1 MNENIGYNYMNTFL
15 IADDHP
21 LFREAL
27 QAALEPFFDEINI
40 IESDCVASTLKQ
52 IKKHPEI
59 DLILLDLNMPG
70 SDNYYG
76 LTSVIENAP
85 NIPIVVVSASDN
97 EDCVNVSMH
106 YGVRGFIPKTYNSR
120 KMAHV
125 IMTVLDGGTFIPEKY
140 IDKIGINPPDLITS
154 IEHVKGLTPKQLRV
168 LRCLKEGKMNKQIA
182 DELFVTEATVKAHI
196 SAIFKK
202 FNVSS
207 RTQVVLM
214 VDNINLAD

>member
-1 MNENIGYNYMNTFL
+1 MSTFL

-27 QAALEPFFDEINI
+27 QAALNPFFDDMKI
-40 IESDCVASTLKQ
+40 IESDSLSTTLKA
-52 IKKHPEI
+52 IKNHPEI

-76 LTSVIENAP
+76 LTSVIDKAANTP
-85 NIPIVVVSASDN
+85 VIVVSASDN
-97 EDCVNVSMH
+97 EESVNIAMH
-106 YGVRGFIPKTYNSR
+106 YGARGYIPKTFNSR

-125 IMTVLDGGTFIPEKY
+125 IMTVLDGGIFIPEKY
-140 IDKIGINPPDLITS
+140 IDKIGVNAPDLMTS
-154 IEHVKGLTPKQLRV
+154 IEYVKGLTPKQLRV

-182 DELFVTEATVKAHI
+182 EELFVTEATVKAHI
-196 SAIFKK
+196 SSIFKK

-207 RTQVVLM
+207 RTQVVLL
-214 VDNINLAD
+214 VDKIDLAD

>member
-1 MNENIGYNYMNTFL
+1 MSTFL

-27 QAALEPFFDEINI
+27 QAALNPFFDSMKI
-40 IESDCVASTLKQ
+40 IESDSLSSTLKA
-52 IKKHPEI
+52 IKNHPEI

-76 LTSVIENAP
+76 LTSVIDKSANTP
-85 NIPIVVVSASDN
+85 VIVVSASDN
-97 EDCVNVSMH
+97 EESVNIAMH
-106 YGVRGFIPKTYNSR
+106 YGARGYIPKTFNSR

-125 IMTVLDGGTFIPEKY
+125 IMTVLDGGIFIPEKY
-140 IDKIGINPPDLITS
+140 IDKIGVNAPDLMTS
-154 IEHVKGLTPKQLRV
+154 IEYVKGLTPKQLRV

-182 DELFVTEATVKAHI
+182 EELFVTEATVKAHI

-207 RTQVVLM
+207 RTQVVLL
-214 VDNINLAD
+214 VDKIDLAD

>member
-1 MNENIGYNYMNTFL
+1 MSTFL

-27 QAALEPFFDEINI
+27 QAALNPFFDDMKI
-40 IESDCVASTLKQ
+40 IESDSLPSTLKA
-52 IKKHPEI
+52 IKNHPEI

-76 LTSVIENAP
+76 LTSVIDKAANTP
-85 NIPIVVVSASDN
+85 IIVVTASDN
-97 EDCVNVSMH
+97 EESVNIAMH
-106 YGVRGFIPKTYNSR
+106 FGARGYIPKTFNSR

-125 IMTVLDGGTFIPEKY
+125 IMTVLDGGKFIPEKY
-140 IDKIGINPPDLITS
+140 IDKVGVNAPDLMTS

-182 DELFVTEATVKAHI
+182 EELFVTEATVKAHI

-207 RTQVVLM
+207 RTQVVLL
-214 VDNINLAD
+214 VDKIDLAD

>member
-1 MNENIGYNYMNTFL
+1 MSTFL

-27 QAALEPFFDEINI
+27 QAALNPFFDGMKI
-40 IESDCVASTLKQ
+40 IESDSLSSTLKA
-52 IKKHPEI
+52 IKNHPEI

-76 LTSVIENAP
+76 LTSVIDKAANTP
-85 NIPIVVVSASDN
+85 IIVVTASDN
-97 EDCVNVSMH
+97 EESVNIVMH
-106 YGVRGFIPKTYNSR
+106 FGARGYIPKTFNSR
-120 KMAHV
+120 KMAHA
-125 IMTVLDGGTFIPEKY
+125 IMTVLDGGKFIPEKY
-140 IDKIGINPPDLITS
+140 IDKIGVNVPDLMTS

-182 DELFVTEATVKAHI
+182 EELFVTEATVKAHI

-207 RTQVVLM
+207 RTQVVLL
-214 VDNINLAD
+214 VDKIDLAD

>member
-1 MNENIGYNYMNTFL
+1 MSTFL

-27 QAALEPFFDEINI
+27 QAALNPFFDGMKI
-40 IESDCVASTLKQ
+40 IESDSLSSTLKA
-52 IKKHPEI
+52 IKNHPEI

-76 LTSVIENAP
+76 LTSVIDKAANTP
-85 NIPIVVVSASDN
+85 IIVVTASDN
-97 EDCVNVSMH
+97 EESVNIAMH
-106 YGVRGFIPKTYNSR
+106 LGARGYIPKTFNSR
-120 KMAHV
+120 KMAHA
-125 IMTVLDGGTFIPEKY
+125 IMTVLDGGKFIPEKY
-140 IDKIGINPPDLITS
+140 IDKIGVNAPDLMTS

-182 DELFVTEATVKAHI
+182 EELFVTEATVKAHI

-207 RTQVVLM
+207 RTQVVLL
-214 VDNINLAD
+214 VDKIDLAD

>member
-1 MNENIGYNYMNTFL
+1 MSTFL

-27 QAALEPFFDEINI
+27 QAALNPFFDDMKI
-40 IESDCVASTLKQ
+40 IESDSLPSTLKA
-52 IKKHPEI
+52 IKNHPEI

-76 LTSVIENAP
+76 LTSVIDKAANTP
-85 NIPIVVVSASDN
+85 IIVVTASDN
-97 EDCVNVSMH
+97 EESVNIAMH
-106 YGVRGFIPKTYNSR
+106 FGARGYIPKTFNSR

-125 IMTVLDGGTFIPEKY
+125 IMTVLDGGKFIPEKY
-140 IDKIGINPPDLITS
+140 IDKIGVNAPDLMTS

-182 DELFVTEATVKAHI
+182 EELFVTEATVKAHI

-207 RTQVVLM
+207 RTQVVLL
-214 VDNINLAD
+214 VDKIDLAD

>member
-1 MNENIGYNYMNTFL
+1 MSTFL

-27 QAALEPFFDEINI
+27 QAALNPFFDDMKI
-40 IESDCVASTLKQ
+40 IESDSLSITLNA
-52 IKKHPEI
+52 IKNHPDI

-76 LTSVIENAP
+76 LTSVINKSANTP
-85 NIPIVVVSASDN
+85 IIVVTASDN
-97 EDCVNVSMH
+97 EESVNIAMH
-106 YGVRGFIPKTYNSR
+106 YGARGYIPKTFSSR
-120 KMAHV
+120 KMAHA
-125 IMTVLDGGTFIPEKY
+125 IKTVLDGGKFIPEKY
-140 IDKIGINPPDLITS
+140 IDKIGVHAPDLMTS
-154 IEHVKGLTPKQLRV
+154 IEHIKGLTPKQLRV

-182 DELFVTEATVKAHI
+182 EELFVTEATVKAHI

-207 RTQVVLM
+207 RTQVVLL
-214 VDNINLAD
+214 VDKIDLAD

>member
-1 MNENIGYNYMNTFL
+1 MSTFL

-27 QAALEPFFDEINI
+27 QAALNPFFDDMKI
-40 IESDCVASTLKQ
+40 IESDSLSTALKA
-52 IKKHPEI
+52 IKNHPEI

-76 LTSVIENAP
+76 LTSVIDKSANTP
-85 NIPIVVVSASDN
+85 VIVVSASDN
-97 EDCVNVSMH
+97 EESVNIAMH
-106 YGVRGFIPKTYNSR
+106 YGARGYIPKTFNSR

-125 IMTVLDGGTFIPEKY
+125 IMTVLDGGIFIPEKY
-140 IDKIGINPPDLITS
+140 IDKIGVNAPDLMTS
-154 IEHVKGLTPKQLRV
+154 IEYVKGLTPKQLRV

-182 DELFVTEATVKAHI
+182 EELFVTEATVKAHI
-196 SAIFKK
+196 SSIFKK

-207 RTQVVLM
+207 RTQVVLL
-214 VDNINLAD
+214 VDKIDLAD

>member
-1 MNENIGYNYMNTFL
+1 MSTFL

-27 QAALEPFFDEINI
+27 QAALNPFFDDMKI
-40 IESDCVASTLKQ
+40 IESDSLPSTLKA
-52 IKKHPEI
+52 IKNHPEI

-76 LTSVIENAP
+76 LTSVIDKAANTP
-85 NIPIVVVSASDN
+85 IIVVTASDN
-97 EDCVNVSMH
+97 EESVNIAMH
-106 YGVRGFIPKTYNSR
+106 FGARGYIPKTFNSR

-125 IMTVLDGGTFIPEKY
+125 IMTVLDGGKFIPEKY
-140 IDKIGINPPDLITS
+140 IDKVGVNAPDLMTS

-182 DELFVTEATVKAHI
+182 EELFVTEATVKAHI

-202 FNVSS
+202 FNVNS
-207 RTQVVLM
+207 RTQVVLL
-214 VDNINLAD
+214 VDKIDLAD

>member
-1 MNENIGYNYMNTFL
+1 MSTFL

-27 QAALEPFFDEINI
+27 QAALNPFFDDMKI
-40 IESDCVASTLKQ
+40 IESDSLSTTLKA
-52 IKKHPEI
+52 IKNHPEI

-76 LTSVIENAP
+76 LTSVIDKSANTP
-85 NIPIVVVSASDN
+85 VIVVSASDN
-97 EDCVNVSMH
+97 EESVNIAMH
-106 YGVRGFIPKTYNSR
+106 CGARGYIPKTFNSR

-125 IMTVLDGGTFIPEKY
+125 IMTVLDGGIFIPEKY
-140 IDKIGINPPDLITS
+140 IDKIGVNAPDLMTS
-154 IEHVKGLTPKQLRV
+154 IEYVKGLTPKQLRV

-182 DELFVTEATVKAHI
+182 EELFVTEATVKAHI
-196 SAIFKK
+196 SSIFKK

-207 RTQVVLM
+207 RTQVVLL
-214 VDNINLAD
+214 VDKIDLAD

>member
-1 MNENIGYNYMNTFL
+1 MSTFL

-27 QAALEPFFDEINI
+27 QAALNPFFDGMKI
-40 IESDCVASTLKQ
+40 IESDSLSSTLKA
-52 IKKHPEI
+52 IKNHPEI

-76 LTSVIENAP
+76 LTSVIDKAANTP
-85 NIPIVVVSASDN
+85 IIVVTASDN
-97 EDCVNVSMH
+97 EESVNIAMH
-106 YGVRGFIPKTYNSR
+106 FGARGYIPKTFNSR
-120 KMAHV
+120 KMAHA
-125 IMTVLDGGTFIPEKY
+125 IMTVLDGGKFIPEKY
-140 IDKIGINPPDLITS
+140 IDKIGVNTPDLMTS

-182 DELFVTEATVKAHI
+182 EELFVTEATVKAHI

-207 RTQVVLM
+207 RTQVVLL
-214 VDNINLAD
+214 VDKIDLAD

>member
-1 MNENIGYNYMNTFL
+1 MSTFL

-27 QAALEPFFDEINI
+27 QAALNPFFDDMKI
-40 IESDCVASTLKQ
+40 IESDSLPSTLKA
-52 IKKHPEI
+52 IKNHPEI

-76 LTSVIENAP
+76 LTSVIDKAANTP
-85 NIPIVVVSASDN
+85 VIVVSASDN
-97 EDCVNVSMH
+97 EESVNIAMH
-106 YGVRGFIPKTYNSR
+106 YGARGYIPKTFNSR

-125 IMTVLDGGTFIPEKY
+125 IMTVLDGGIFIPEKY
-140 IDKIGINPPDLITS
+140 IDKVGVNAPDLMTS
-154 IEHVKGLTPKQLRV
+154 IEYVKGLTPKQLRV

-182 DELFVTEATVKAHI
+182 EELFVTEATVKAHI
-196 SAIFKK
+196 SSIFKK

-207 RTQVVLM
+207 RTQVVLL
-214 VDNINLAD
+214 VDKIDLAD

>member
-1 MNENIGYNYMNTFL
+1 MSTFL

-27 QAALEPFFDEINI
+27 QAALNPFFDSMKI
-40 IESDCVASTLKQ
+40 IESDSLSSTLKA
-52 IKKHPEI
+52 IKNHPEI

-76 LTSVIENAP
+76 LTSVIDKAANTP
-85 NIPIVVVSASDN
+85 IIVVTASDN
-97 EDCVNVSMH
+97 EESVNIAMH
-106 YGVRGFIPKTYNSR
+106 FGARGYIPKTFNSR
-120 KMAHV
+120 KMAHA
-125 IMTVLDGGTFIPEKY
+125 IMTVLDGGKFIPEKY
-140 IDKIGINPPDLITS
+140 IDKIGVNVPDLMTS

-182 DELFVTEATVKAHI
+182 EELFVTEATVKAHI

-207 RTQVVLM
+207 RTQVVLL
-214 VDNINLAD
+214 VDKIDLAD

>member
-1 MNENIGYNYMNTFL
+1 MKPLDVINMSTFL

-27 QAALEPFFDEINI
+27 QAALNPFFDDMKI
-40 IESDCVASTLKQ
+40 IESDSLSTTLKA
-52 IKKHPEI
+52 IKNHPEI

-76 LTSVIENAP
+76 LTSVIDKSANTP
-85 NIPIVVVSASDN
+85 VIVVSASDN
-97 EDCVNVSMH
+97 EESVNIAMH
-106 YGVRGFIPKTYNSR
+106 YGARGYIPKTFNSR

-125 IMTVLDGGTFIPEKY
+125 IMTVLDGGIFIPEKY
-140 IDKIGINPPDLITS
+140 IDKIGVNAPDLMTS
-154 IEHVKGLTPKQLRV
+154 IEYVKGLTPKQLRV

-182 DELFVTEATVKAHI
+182 EELFVTEATVKAHI
-196 SAIFKK
+196 SSIFKK

-207 RTQVVLM
+207 RTQVVLL
-214 VDNINLAD
+214 VDKIDLAD

>member
-1 MNENIGYNYMNTFL
+1 MSTFL

-27 QAALEPFFDEINI
+27 QAALNPFFDSMKI
-40 IESDCVASTLKQ
+40 IESDSLSSTLKA
-52 IKKHPEI
+52 IKNNPEI

-76 LTSVIENAP
+76 LTSVIDKAANTP
-85 NIPIVVVSASDN
+85 IIVVTASDN
-97 EDCVNVSMH
+97 EESVNIAMH
-106 YGVRGFIPKTYNSR
+106 FGARGYIPKTFNSR
-120 KMAHV
+120 KMAHA
-125 IMTVLDGGTFIPEKY
+125 IMTVLDGGKFIPEKY
-140 IDKIGINPPDLITS
+140 IDKIGVNVPDLMTS

-182 DELFVTEATVKAHI
+182 EELFVTEATVKAHI

-207 RTQVVLM
+207 RTQVVLL
-214 VDNINLAD
+214 VDKIDLAD

>member
-1 MNENIGYNYMNTFL
+1 MKPLDVINMSTFL

-27 QAALEPFFDEINI
+27 QAALNPFFDDMKI
-40 IESDCVASTLKQ
+40 IESDSLSTTLKA
-52 IKKHPEI
+52 IKNHPEI

-76 LTSVIENAP
+76 LTSVIDKAANTP
-85 NIPIVVVSASDN
+85 IIVVTASDN
-97 EDCVNVSMH
+97 EESVNIAMH
-106 YGVRGFIPKTYNSR
+106 FGARGYIPKTFNSR

-125 IMTVLDGGTFIPEKY
+125 IMTVLDGGIFIPEKY
-140 IDKIGINPPDLITS
+140 IDKIGVNAPDLMTS
-154 IEHVKGLTPKQLRV
+154 IEYVKGLTPKQLRV

-182 DELFVTEATVKAHI
+182 EELFVTEATVKAHI
-196 SAIFKK
+196 SSIFKK

-207 RTQVVLM
+207 RTQVVLL
-214 VDNINLAD
+214 VDKIDLAD

>member
-1 MNENIGYNYMNTFL
+1 MSTFL

-27 QAALEPFFDEINI
+27 QAALNPFFDGMKI
-40 IESDCVASTLKQ
+40 IESDSLSSTLKA
-52 IKKHPEI
+52 IKNHPEI

-76 LTSVIENAP
+76 LTSVIDKAANTP
-85 NIPIVVVSASDN
+85 IIVVTASDN
-97 EDCVNVSMH
+97 EESVNIAMH
-106 YGVRGFIPKTYNSR
+106 FGARGYIPKTFNSR
-120 KMAHV
+120 KMAHA
-125 IMTVLDGGTFIPEKY
+125 IMTVLDGGKFIPEKY
-140 IDKIGINPPDLITS
+140 IDKIGVNAPDLMTS

-182 DELFVTEATVKAHI
+182 EELFVTEATVKAHI

-207 RTQVVLM
+207 RTQVVLL
-214 VDNINLAD
+214 VDKIDLAD

>member
-1 MNENIGYNYMNTFL
+1 MKPLDVINMSTFL

-27 QAALEPFFDEINI
+27 QAALNPFFDSMKI
-40 IESDCVASTLKQ
+40 IESDSLSSTLKA
-52 IKKHPEI
+52 IKNHPEI

-76 LTSVIENAP
+76 LTSVIDKAANTP
-85 NIPIVVVSASDN
+85 IIVVTASDN
-97 EDCVNVSMH
+97 EESVNIAMH
-106 YGVRGFIPKTYNSR
+106 FGARGYIPKTFNSR
-120 KMAHV
+120 KMAHA
-125 IMTVLDGGTFIPEKY
+125 IMTVLDGGKFIPEKY
-140 IDKIGINPPDLITS
+140 IDKIGVNVPDLMTS

-182 DELFVTEATVKAHI
+182 EELFVTEATVKAHI

-207 RTQVVLM
+207 RTQVVLL
-214 VDNINLAD
+214 VDKIDLAD

>member
-1 MNENIGYNYMNTFL
+1 MSTFL

-27 QAALEPFFDEINI
+27 QAALNPFFDDMKI
-40 IESDCVASTLKQ
+40 IESDSLSTTLKA
-52 IKKHPEI
+52 IKNHPEI

-76 LTSVIENAP
+76 LTSVIDKSANTP
-85 NIPIVVVSASDN
+85 VIVVSASDN
-97 EDCVNVSMH
+97 EESVNIAMH
-106 YGVRGFIPKTYNSR
+106 YGARGYIPKTFNSR

-125 IMTVLDGGTFIPEKY
+125 IMTVLDGGIFIPEKY
-140 IDKIGINPPDLITS
+140 IDKIGVNAPDLMTS
-154 IEHVKGLTPKQLRV
+154 IEYVKGLTPKQLRV

-182 DELFVTEATVKAHI
+182 EELFVTEATVKAHI
-196 SAIFKK
+196 SSIFKK

-207 RTQVVLM
+207 RTQVVLL
-214 VDNINLAD
+214 VDKIDLAY

>member
-1 MNENIGYNYMNTFL
+1 MSTFL

-27 QAALEPFFDEINI
+27 QAALNPFFDDMKI
-40 IESDCVASTLKQ
+40 IESDSLSTTLKA
-52 IKKHPEI
+52 IKNHPEI

-76 LTSVIENAP
+76 LTSVIDKSANTP
-85 NIPIVVVSASDN
+85 VIVVSASDN
-97 EDCVNVSMH
+97 EESVNIAMH
-106 YGVRGFIPKTYNSR
+106 YGARGYIPKTFNSR

-125 IMTVLDGGTFIPEKY
+125 IMTVLDGGLFIPEKY
-140 IDKIGINPPDLITS
+140 IDKIGVNAPDLITS
-154 IEHVKGLTPKQLRV
+154 IEYVKGLTPKQLRV

-182 DELFVTEATVKAHI
+182 EELFVTEATVKAHI
-196 SAIFKK
+196 SSIFKK

-207 RTQVVLM
+207 RTQVVLL
-214 VDNINLAD
+214 VDKIDLAD

>member
-1 MNENIGYNYMNTFL
+1 MSTFL

-27 QAALEPFFDEINI
+27 QAALNPFFDDMKI
-40 IESDCVASTLKQ
+40 IESDSLSTTLKA
-52 IKKHPEI
+52 IKNHPEI

-76 LTSVIENAP
+76 LTSVIDKSANTP
-85 NIPIVVVSASDN
+85 VIVVSASDN
-97 EDCVNVSMH
+97 EESVNIAMH
-106 YGVRGFIPKTYNSR
+106 YGARGYIPKTFNSR

-125 IMTVLDGGTFIPEKY
+125 IMTVLDGGIFIPEKY
-140 IDKIGINPPDLITS
+140 IDKIGVNAPDLMTS
-154 IEHVKGLTPKQLRV
+154 IEYVKGLTPKQLRV

-182 DELFVTEATVKAHI
+182 EELFVTEATVKAHI
-196 SAIFKK
+196 SSIFKK

-207 RTQVVLM
+207 RTQVVFL
-214 VDNINLAD
+214 VDKIDLAD

>member
-1 MNENIGYNYMNTFL
+1 MKPLDVINMSTFL

-27 QAALEPFFDEINI
+27 QAALNPFFDDMKI
-40 IESDCVASTLKQ
+40 IESDSLPSTLKA
-52 IKKHPEI
+52 IKNHPEI

-76 LTSVIENAP
+76 LTSVIDKAANTP
-85 NIPIVVVSASDN
+85 IIVVTASDN
-97 EDCVNVSMH
+97 EESVNIAMH
-106 YGVRGFIPKTYNSR
+106 FGARGYIPKTFNSR

-125 IMTVLDGGTFIPEKY
+125 IMTVLDGGKFIPEKY
-140 IDKIGINPPDLITS
+140 IDKVGVNAPDLMTS

-182 DELFVTEATVKAHI
+182 EELFVTEATVKAHI

-202 FNVSS
+202 FNVNS
-207 RTQVVLM
+207 RTQVVLL
-214 VDNINLAD
+214 VDKIDLAD

>member
-1 MNENIGYNYMNTFL
+1 MSTFL

-27 QAALEPFFDEINI
+27 QAALNPFFDGMKI
-40 IESDCVASTLKQ
+40 IESDSLSSTLKA
-52 IKKHPEI
+52 IKNHPEI

-76 LTSVIENAP
+76 LTSAIDKAANTP
-85 NIPIVVVSASDN
+85 IIVVTASDN
-97 EDCVNVSMH
+97 EESVNIAMH
-106 YGVRGFIPKTYNSR
+106 FGARGYIPKTFNSR
-120 KMAHV
+120 KMAHA
-125 IMTVLDGGTFIPEKY
+125 IMTVLDGGKFIPEKY
-140 IDKIGINPPDLITS
+140 IDKIGVNVPDLMTS

-182 DELFVTEATVKAHI
+182 EELFVTEATVKAHI

-207 RTQVVLM
+207 RTQVVLL
-214 VDNINLAD
+214 VDKIDLAD

>member
-1 MNENIGYNYMNTFL
+1 MSTFL

-27 QAALEPFFDEINI
+27 QAALNPFFDDMKI
-40 IESDCVASTLKQ
+40 IESDSLSTTLKA
-52 IKKHPEI
+52 IKNHPEI

-76 LTSVIENAP
+76 LTSVIDKSANTP
-85 NIPIVVVSASDN
+85 VIVVSASDN
-97 EDCVNVSMH
+97 EESVNIAMH
-106 YGVRGFIPKTYNSR
+106 YGARGYIPKTFNSR

-125 IMTVLDGGTFIPEKY
+125 IMTVLDGGIFIPEKY
-140 IDKIGINPPDLITS
+140 IDKIGVNAPDLMTS
-154 IEHVKGLTPKQLRV
+154 IEYVKGLTPKQLRV

-182 DELFVTEATVKAHI
+182 EELFVTEATVKAHI

-207 RTQVVLM
+207 RTQVVLL
-214 VDNINLAD
+214 VDKIDLAD

>member
-1 MNENIGYNYMNTFL
+1 MSTFL

-27 QAALEPFFDEINI
+27 QAALNPFFDDMKI
-40 IESDCVASTLKQ
+40 IESDSLSTTLKA
-52 IKKHPEI
+52 IKNHPEI

-76 LTSVIENAP
+76 LTSVIDKSANTP
-85 NIPIVVVSASDN
+85 VIVVSASDN
-97 EDCVNVSMH
+97 EESVNIAMH
-106 YGVRGFIPKTYNSR
+106 YGARGYIPKTFNSR

-125 IMTVLDGGTFIPEKY
+125 IMTVLDGGRFIPEKY
-140 IDKIGINPPDLITS
+140 IDKIGVNAPDLMTS
-154 IEHVKGLTPKQLRV
+154 IEYVKGLTPKQLRV

-182 DELFVTEATVKAHI
+182 EELFVTEATVKAHI
-196 SAIFKK
+196 SSIFKK

-207 RTQVVLM
+207 RTQVVLL
-214 VDNINLAD
+214 VDKIDLAD